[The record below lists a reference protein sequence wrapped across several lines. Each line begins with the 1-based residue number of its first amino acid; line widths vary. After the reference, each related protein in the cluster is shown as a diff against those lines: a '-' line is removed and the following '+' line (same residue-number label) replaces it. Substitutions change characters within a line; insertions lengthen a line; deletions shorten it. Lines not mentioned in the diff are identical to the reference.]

1 MIQAATDVLRRSLAD
16 SELID
21 EWRPSAGVEEQLMSL
36 NVPYVRVRG
45 LSQTLDLAVRRR
57 WQSMAPPGTPL
68 ELLGSWLADDEIRRI
83 LDVHRFETEE
93 YLRKEALE
101 ILLSWHFLQAV
112 LYERIGFGSEDV
124 DREARVEAWWE
135 LVVGVTEMAAA
146 SEYRVRD
153 LVDRLERSSEP

>member
-21 EWRPSAGVEEQLMSL
+21 DWRPSSGVEEQLISL

-45 LSQTLDLAVRRR
+45 LSQTMDLAVQRR
-57 WQSMAPPGTPL
+57 WQSMEPPSTPL
-68 ELLGSWLADDEIRRI
+68 ELLGAWLADDEIRRI
-83 LDVHRFETEE
+83 LDVHRYETEE

-101 ILLSWHFLQAV
+101 ILLRWHFLQAV
-112 LYERIGFGSEDV
+112 LDERVGFGPEEV
-124 DREARVEAWWE
+124 DRKARVAAWWE
-135 LVVGVTEMAAA
+135 LVKGVSEMALA

-153 LVDRLERSSEP
+153 LLDRLERSSES

>member
-1 MIQAATDVLRRSLAD
+1 MIQASTDVLRRSMAD

-21 EWRPSAGVEEQLMSL
+21 DWRPSAGVEEQLMSL

-57 WQSMAPPGTPL
+57 WQSMAPPSSPL

-93 YLRKEALE
+93 YLRQEALE
-101 ILLSWHFLQAV
+101 ILLRWHFLQAV
-112 LYERIGFGSEDV
+112 LYERIGFDSEDV
-124 DREARVEAWWE
+124 DQEARAEAWWE
-135 LVVGVTEMAAA
+135 LVNGVTEMAAA

-153 LVDRLERSSEP
+153 LLDRLERSSEP